1 MPSLESVLNAS
12 SRALLP
18 GVELSPAG
26 HRAVEVGLRQIERLS
41 AEIKVLGREIRE
53 RAQAQPACRALVEAL
68 LHCADS
74 YFCQSEMA
82 GTHPHCTLGLSFLQ
96 LYVQVSKAARR
107 ANQARLRELREREP
121 GLVMFCSHDPD
132 EFDRLSSAH
141 P

>member
-1 MPSLESVLNAS
+1 MGFESVKVFDPRRDGLDL
-12 SRALLP
+12 RLVPLVGHTRGQV
-18 GVELSPAG
+18 GV
-26 HRAVEVGLRQIERLS
+26 AVGTGDRW
-41 AEIKVLGREIRE
+41 
-53 RAQAQPACRALVEAL
+53 L